1 MTVELGIAIALATNI
16 ATIGVA
22 WGRINQ
28 RVLAIEDDK
37 KIMKEKVELL
47 EKEKGLSAVSMAR
60 LEAKVDQLTQAVE
73 RINSFL
79 VRKFDMTP

>member
-1 MTVELGIAIALATNI
+1 MTVELGIAIALGTNI
-16 ATIGVA
+16 AAIGVA

-28 RVLAIEDDK
+28 RVVSVQDTNAVLA
-37 KIMKEKVELL
+37 EKVTEL
-47 EKEKGLSAVSMAR
+47 EEEKGLTAVSMAR
-60 LEAKVDQLTQAVE
+60 LEDKVDQLTQAVE

>member
-1 MTVELGIAIALATNI
+1 MTVELGIAIALGTNI
-16 ATIGVA
+16 AAIGVA

-28 RVLAIEDDK
+28 RVVSVEDTNAVLA
-37 KIMKEKVELL
+37 EKVTEL
-47 EKEKGLSAVSMAR
+47 EKEKGLTAVSMAR

>member
-1 MTVELGIAIALATNI
+1 MTVELGIAIALGTNI
-16 ATIGVA
+16 AAIGIA
-22 WGRINQ
+22 WGRMNQ
-28 RVLAIEDDK
+28 RVVSIEETNAALV
-37 KIMKEKVELL
+37 EKVGEL
-47 EKEKGLSAVSMAR
+47 EKEKGLTAVSMAR

>member
-1 MTVELGIAIALATNI
+1 MTVELGIAIALGTNI
-16 ATIGVA
+16 AAIGVA

-28 RVLAIEDDK
+28 RVVSVEDTNAVLA
-37 KIMKEKVELL
+37 EKVTEL
-47 EKEKGLSAVSMAR
+47 EEEKGLTAVSMAR
-60 LEAKVDQLTQAVE
+60 LEDKVDQLTQAVE